1 MTPSGTVDFLVQ
13 DFSGHPFQA
22 ELSRELAALGHRV
35 VHAYCGGVTT
45 GKGNLE
51 RSPSDP
57 PTLSFMDISSEPF
70 ERYSTVG
77 RLRSEYQYGRRY
89 AAAIRSLR
97 PTTVISSNAPLIAQT
112 LAWRACARTGASRF
126 FWLQDFLGRGVRLVL
141 SKRSALVGST
151 LGRAFESLET
161 SLLRRS
167 TGIIVIA
174 DDFLDELAV
183 RRVRVPALVVE
194 NWAPLDEIR
203 TGSKPNDWSTSM
215 GLDGFR
221 VALYS
226 GTLGLKHDPDHLVEV
241 ARRLDAD
248 NERLVVISEGLG
260 RDHLEKAKA
269 AERLDAMVLTDFVPY
284 SAFNDVLSTADVC
297 IVLLE
302 DDAGTFSVPS
312 KVLSYLA
319 AGRAVVGAMPAA
331 NLATRTIARAGAGI
345 VVTPGSYE
353 EFADGVVSLL
363 RDPAATQ
370 RMGVDARQYAE
381 QAFDASAIAG
391 RVSDF
396 VTRCS

>member
-1 MTPSGTVDFLVQ
+1 
-13 DFSGHPFQA
+13 
-22 ELSRELAALGHRV
+22 
-35 VHAYCGGVTT
+35 
-45 GKGNLE
+45 
-51 RSPSDP
+51 
-57 PTLSFMDISSEPF
+57 
-70 ERYSTVG
+70 
-77 RLRSEYQYGRRY
+77 
-89 AAAIRSLR
+89 
-97 PTTVISSNAPLIAQT
+97 
-112 LAWRACARTGASRF
+112 
-126 FWLQDFLGRGVRLVL
+126 
-141 SKRSALVGST
+141 
-151 LGRAFESLET
+151 
-161 SLLRRS
+161 
-167 TGIIVIA
+167 
-174 DDFLDELAV
+174 
-183 RRVRVPALVVE
+183 
-194 NWAPLDEIR
+194 
-203 TGSKPNDWSTSM
+203 M